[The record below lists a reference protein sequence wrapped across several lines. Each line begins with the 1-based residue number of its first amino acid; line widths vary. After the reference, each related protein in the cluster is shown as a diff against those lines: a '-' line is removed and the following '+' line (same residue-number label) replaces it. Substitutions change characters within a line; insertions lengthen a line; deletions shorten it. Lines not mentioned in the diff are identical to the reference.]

1 MKTLSF
7 SVVRLR
13 ELVFLYLAM
22 AETIYSLEQIND
34 WQSKLAALAK
44 KPRTRFSKKQAVEAM
59 IEQIELALQSHP
71 YDEVADS
78 LKQWGLD
85 IAPGSLKQYV
95 NAYRREH
102 SSEAAAPTRKGAGGK
117 GKKKS
122 KAKSSNGRSPS
133 VDDQAANAGAVNSA
147 GGDSDTAAS
156 ATKRRAKAASNRT
169 PSGFLEMDEDL

>member
-1 MKTLSF
+1 MP
-7 SVVRLR
+7 
-13 ELVFLYLAM
+13 
-22 AETIYSLEQIND
+22 ETIYSLEQIND
-34 WQSKLAALAK
+34 WQSKLSVLAE

-85 IAPGSLKQYV
+85 IAAGSLKQYV

-102 SSEAAAPTRKGAGGK
+102 SSEAATPTRKGSGGK

-122 KAKSSNGRSPS
+122 KAKSSSGRSHS
-133 VDDQAANAGAVNSA
+133 ADSQATENQTAGVESSTKS
-147 GGDSDTAAS
+147 GSKKVIGKSRRPLPGKRSRYRKRVQSITGSFYMTAIH
-156 ATKRRAKAASNRT
+156 
-169 PSGFLEMDEDL
+169 

>member
-1 MKTLSF
+1 MS
-7 SVVRLR
+7 
-13 ELVFLYLAM
+13 EY
-22 AETIYSLEQIND
+22 IYSLEQIND
-34 WQSKLAALAK
+34 WQSKLAVLAE

-71 YDEVADS
+71 YDEVAGS

-102 SSEAAAPTRKGAGGK
+102 CSDETASTRKSSGGK

-122 KAKSSNGRSPS
+122 KAKASSGRSLS
-133 VDDQAANAGAVNSA
+133 ADDQAVDQTATANSSSGNL
-147 GGDSDTAAS
+147 DTAENGA
-156 ATKRRAKAASNRT
+156 KHRAKTASRRT
-169 PSGFLEMDEDL
+169 PDGFLEMSEDL

>member
-1 MKTLSF
+1 MPES
-7 SVVRLR
+7 
-13 ELVFLYLAM
+13 
-22 AETIYSLEQIND
+22 IYSLEQIND
-34 WQSKLAALAK
+34 WQSKLAVLAE

-71 YDEVADS
+71 YDEVASS

-102 SSEAAAPTRKGAGGK
+102 LSEVAVPTRKGSGGK

-122 KAKSSNGRSPS
+122 KAKASVGRSHS
-133 VDDQAANAGAVNSA
+133 ADDQAADAVAANGAD
-147 GGDSDTAAS
+147 GGSDTAAS
-156 ATKRRAKAASNRT
+156 GAKSRAKTASDKK
-169 PSGFLEMDEDL
+169 PSGFLEMSQDL

>member
-1 MKTLSF
+1 MP
-7 SVVRLR
+7 
-13 ELVFLYLAM
+13 
-22 AETIYSLEQIND
+22 ETIYSLEQIND
-34 WQSKLAALAK
+34 WQSKLTGLAK

-71 YDEVADS
+71 YDEVASS

-102 SSEAAAPTRKGAGGK
+102 LSEGTMPTRKGSGGK

-122 KAKSSNGRSPS
+122 KAKALVGRSLS
-133 VDDQAANAGAVNSA
+133 ADDQAAGAV
-147 GGDSDTAAS
+147 AANGAS
-156 ATKRRAKAASNRT
+156 GAKSRAKTASDKK